1 MTYLRKNLTRVIV
14 ALMTLMLVFTMMPA
28 TIWTVAAEDKARTE
42 IKVTDADGKITCV
55 APSNVEE
62 ITAKHEKKFVK
73 VNMIFKPG
81 SEVEVDSDAH
91 ISMNGVDLNKYKD
104 SLVIFSYPETD
115 FDPSVKKTAMLDLYI
130 YPEAWEQIK
139 KGGQNSDNTKPKE
152 NAVSLSLDI
161 AEADGKLTS
170 SKPDYA
176 ETVDV
181 KFQKKNV
188 HVYVSLKKGNVF
200 DINAKKPIII
210 NGIDISKYSEDD
222 VYISYPETDFEPNLT
237 KATVMDIYIYPDLW
251 KKLNKSGP
259 KEDKPTVKPDEQ
271 GKYKPSD
278 YAKVYET
285 EKVKLADLPIY
296 EKVNG
301 KEVPVNKAIKF
312 SVYNSTTQQHETN
325 AVSADSKLKELTLV
339 KDNNYIISID
349 DKEYDMDNAYITSNK
364 DGALPQNY
372 KIDGKTVDKLVLIKR
387 TKPADG
393 TDNHKRV
400 RVQLPVF
407 YKDKQG
413 SEVPAPNVKFKLTSP
428 IDTVTVTSDED
439 GFIECDLIEDNN
451 YMIEV
456 SGGTYAMDSFP
467 LTVKDKSEWNSGK
480 HPYDHLSCR
489 NVLSLIVF
497 DKADDHKHDTV
508 ISTYDDNVELTG
520 LNFGTEGKYALNE
533 RVLPNGSVK
542 GFEGKDYE
550 VVDIDTVNM
559 ARVEISKLAHGSFE
573 VTRKVPAGKSVK
585 QVYYIDEAGKPVKV
599 KFSQDGDK
607 VKFLMDT
614 MSMYNN
620 VIEYGSNEQA
630 EYYVVNKDSLKWNSG
645 DEALEIVVKAKSSD
659 EDTYD
664 NFSHV
669 TVDGVL
675 VSADNYTK
683 TKGSLRL
690 KFKSSYLK
698 TLSNGSH
705 TAKIYFQNG
714 AVEARFTVAGNNSQ
728 RNSGSI
734 VSASSKAKNLVI
746 AKKARVHRSIVKT
759 GDSNMAIAYEA
770 TLIMAI
776 VALAGICYYRRKRV

>member
-28 TIWTVAAEDKARTE
+28 TMWTVAAEDKARTE

-73 VNMIFKPG
+73 VNIIFKPG
-81 SEVEVDSDAH
+81 SEVEVDGDTP
-91 ISMNGVDLNKYKD
+91 ISINGVELNKYKD
-104 SLVIFSYPETD
+104 SLVYFSYPESD
-115 FDPSVKKTAMLDLYI
+115 FDPSIKKTAMLDLYI
-130 YPEAWEQIK
+130 YPEAWELIK
-139 KGGQNSDNTKPKE
+139 KGGQSGEDTKPKE
-152 NAVSLSLDI
+152 NNVSLSLDI
-161 AEADGKLTS
+161 TETDGKLIS

-176 ETVDV
+176 DKVDV

-259 KEDKPTVKPDEQ
+259 KEDEPTVKPNEQ
-271 GKYKPSD
+271 GKYKSSD

-301 KEVPVNKAIKF
+301 KEVPVTKAVKF

>member
-14 ALMTLMLVFTMMPA
+14 ALMTLMLVFTMIPA
-28 TIWTVAAEDKARTE
+28 TMWTVAAEDKARTE

-81 SEVEVDSDAH
+81 SEVEVDGDTP
-91 ISMNGVDLNKYKD
+91 ISINGVDLNKYKD

-130 YPEAWEQIK
+130 YPEAWELIK
-139 KGGQNSDNTKPKE
+139 KGGQSGENTKPKE
-152 NAVSLSLDI
+152 NNVSLSLDI
-161 AEADGKLTS
+161 TETDGKLTS

-176 ETVDV
+176 DTVDV

-188 HVYVSLKKGNVF
+188 HVYVSLKDGNVF
-200 DINAKKPIII
+200 DINAKNPITI
-210 NGIDISKYSEDD
+210 NGVDISKYSEDD

-237 KATVMDIYIYPDLW
+237 KATVIDIYIYPDLW

-259 KEDKPTVKPDEQ
+259 KEDEPTVKPDEQ

-278 YAKVYET
+278 YAKVYES

-296 EKVNG
+296 ENVNG
-301 KEVPVNKAIKF
+301 SEVPITKPVKF
-312 SVYNSTTQQHETN
+312 SIYNSTTQQHEAN
-325 AVSADSKLKELTLV
+325 AVSADSKLKGLSVV

-349 DKEYDMDNAYITSNK
+349 DKEYDMDNAYITSSKN
-364 DGALPQNY
+364 GALPQNY
-372 KIDGKTVDKLVLIKR
+372 KIDGKTVDKIVLIR
-387 TKPADG
+387 RNKPANGADKY
-393 TDNHKRV
+393 KRV
-400 RVQLPVF
+400 KVQLPVF

-456 SGGTYAMDSFP
+456 SGSKYAMDSFP

-497 DKADDHKHDTV
+497 DKAEDHKQDTV
-508 ISTYDDNVELTG
+508 ISTYDDNVQMTG

-533 RVLPNGSVK
+533 RVLPNNSIK

-550 VVDIDTVNM
+550 VIDIDTINM

-573 VTRKVPAGKSVK
+573 ITRKVHAGKNVK
-585 QVYYIDEAGKPVKV
+585 QVYYIDKDGKPIKV
-599 KFSQDGDK
+599 KFSQDGGK
-607 VKFLMDT
+607 VKFLMNT

-620 VIEYGSNEQA
+620 VIEYGSNEQV
-630 EYYVVNKDSLKWNSG
+630 EYYIVNGNSLMWNNG

-675 VSADNYTK
+675 VSADNYTV

-698 TLSNGSH
+698 NLSNGSH
-705 TAKIYFQNG
+705 TAKIHFQNG
-714 AVEARFTVAGNNSQ
+714 AVETKFTVAGNNSA

-734 VSASSKAKNLVI
+734 ERISNKAKNIVV
-746 AKKARVHRSIVKT
+746 AKRARIYGNVVKT
-759 GDSNMAIAYEA
+759 GDSYTDFIYVTA
-770 TLIMAI
+770 LIMASF
-776 VALAGICYYRRKRV
+776 ALAGILCYRRKRA

>member
-28 TIWTVAAEDKARTE
+28 TMWTVAAEDKARTE

-73 VNMIFKPG
+73 VNIIFKPG
-81 SEVEVDSDAH
+81 SEVEVDGDTP
-91 ISMNGVDLNKYKD
+91 ISINGVELNKYKD
-104 SLVIFSYPETD
+104 SLVYFSYPESD
-115 FDPSVKKTAMLDLYI
+115 FDPSIKKTAMLDLYI
-130 YPEAWEQIK
+130 YPEAWELIK
-139 KGGQNSDNTKPKE
+139 KGGQSGEDTKPKE
-152 NAVSLSLDI
+152 NNVSLSLDI
-161 AEADGKLTS
+161 TETDGKLIS

-176 ETVDV
+176 DKVDV
-181 KFQKKNV
+181 KFKKKNV

-259 KEDKPTVKPDEQ
+259 KEDEPTVKPNEQ

-301 KEVPVNKAIKF
+301 KEVPVTKAVKF

-542 GFEGKDYE
+542 VFEGKDYE

>member
-28 TIWTVAAEDKARTE
+28 TMWTVAAEDKARTE

-55 APSNVEE
+55 APSNIEE

-73 VNMIFKPG
+73 VNIIFKPG
-81 SEVEVDSDAH
+81 SEVEVDGDTP
-91 ISMNGVDLNKYKD
+91 ISINGVELNKYKD
-104 SLVIFSYPETD
+104 SLVYFSYPESD
-115 FDPSVKKTAMLDLYI
+115 FDPSIKKTAMLDLYI
-130 YPEAWEQIK
+130 YPEAWELIK
-139 KGGQNSDNTKPKE
+139 KGGQSGEDTKPKE
-152 NAVSLSLDI
+152 NNVSLSLDI
-161 AEADGKLTS
+161 TETDGKLIS

-176 ETVDV
+176 DKVDV

-259 KEDKPTVKPDEQ
+259 KEDEPTVKPNEQ

-301 KEVPVNKAIKF
+301 KEVPVTKAVKF

-542 GFEGKDYE
+542 VFEGKDYE

>member
-28 TIWTVAAEDKARTE
+28 TMWTVAAEDKARTE

-73 VNMIFKPG
+73 VNIIFKPG
-81 SEVEVDSDAH
+81 SEVEWDGDTP
-91 ISMNGVDLNKYKD
+91 ISINGVELNKYKD
-104 SLVIFSYPETD
+104 SLVYFSYPESD
-115 FDPSVKKTAMLDLYI
+115 FDPSIKKTAMLDLYI
-130 YPEAWEQIK
+130 YPEAWELIK
-139 KGGQNSDNTKPKE
+139 KGGQSGEDTKPKE
-152 NAVSLSLDI
+152 NNVSLSLDI
-161 AEADGKLTS
+161 TETDGKLIS

-176 ETVDV
+176 DKVDV

-259 KEDKPTVKPDEQ
+259 KEDEPTVKPNEQ

-301 KEVPVNKAIKF
+301 KEVPVTKAVKF

-542 GFEGKDYE
+542 VFEGKDYE

-734 VSASSKAKNLVI
+734 VNASSKAKNLVI
-746 AKKARVHRSIVKT
+746 AKKARVHRSVVKT

>member
-28 TIWTVAAEDKARTE
+28 TMWTVAAEDKARTE

-73 VNMIFKPG
+73 VNIIFKPG
-81 SEVEVDSDAH
+81 SEVEIDSDAH

-104 SLVIFSYPETD
+104 SLVIFAYPETD

-139 KGGQNSDNTKPKE
+139 KGGQSSDNTKPKE

-176 ETVDV
+176 DTVDV

-188 HVYVSLKKGNVF
+188 HVYISLKKGNVF
-200 DINAKKPIII
+200 DINAKNPIII

-259 KEDKPTVKPDEQ
+259 KEDEPTAKPDEQ

-325 AVSADSKLKELTLV
+325 TVSADSKLKELTLV

-349 DKEYDMDNAYITSNK
+349 DKVYDMDNAYITSNK
-364 DGALPQNY
+364 DGALPKNY

-533 RVLPNGSVK
+533 RVIPNNAVK
-542 GFEGKDYE
+542 GFEGKDYD

-573 VTRKVPAGKSVK
+573 VTRKVPAGKNVK
-585 QVYYIDEAGKPVKV
+585 QVYYIDKDGKPVKV
-599 KFSQDGDK
+599 KFSQDGGK
-607 VKFLMDT
+607 VKFLMNT

-675 VSADNYTK
+675 ISADNYTK

-690 KFKSSYLK
+690 KFKSSYLM

-734 VSASSKAKNLVI
+734 VSASSKDKNLVI

>member
-1 MTYLRKNLTRVIV
+1 M
-14 ALMTLMLVFTMMPA
+14 
-28 TIWTVAAEDKARTE
+28 
-42 IKVTDADGKITCV
+42 
-55 APSNVEE
+55 
-62 ITAKHEKKFVK
+62 
-73 VNMIFKPG
+73 
-81 SEVEVDSDAH
+81 
-91 ISMNGVDLNKYKD
+91 
-104 SLVIFSYPETD
+104 
-115 FDPSVKKTAMLDLYI
+115 
-130 YPEAWEQIK
+130 
-139 KGGQNSDNTKPKE
+139 
-152 NAVSLSLDI
+152 
-161 AEADGKLTS
+161 
-170 SKPDYA
+170 
-176 ETVDV
+176 
-181 KFQKKNV
+181 

-200 DINAKKPIII
+200 DINAKNPIII
-210 NGIDISKYSEDD
+210 NGVDISKYSEDD

-237 KATVMDIYIYPDLW
+237 KATVMDIYIYTDLW

-259 KEDKPTVKPDEQ
+259 KEDEPTVKPDEQ

-278 YAKVYET
+278 YAKVYES

-325 AVSADSKLKELTLV
+325 TVSADSKLKELTLV

-349 DKEYDMDNAYITSNK
+349 DKVYDMDNAYITSNK
-364 DGALPQNY
+364 DGALPKNY

-456 SGGTYAMDSFP
+456 SGSKYAMDSFP

-533 RVLPNGSVK
+533 RVIPNNAVK
-542 GFEGKDYE
+542 GFEGKDYD

-573 VTRKVPAGKSVK
+573 VTRKVPAGKNVK
-585 QVYYIDEAGKPVKV
+585 QVYYIDKDGKQVKV
-599 KFSQDGDK
+599 KFSQEGGK
-607 VKFLMDT
+607 VKFLMNT

-675 VSADNYTK
+675 ISADNYTK

-690 KFKSSYLK
+690 KFKSSYLM

>member
-28 TIWTVAAEDKARTE
+28 TMWTVAAEDKARTE

-73 VNMIFKPG
+73 VNIIFKPG
-81 SEVEVDSDAH
+81 SEVEVDGDTP
-91 ISMNGVDLNKYKD
+91 ISINGVELNKYKD
-104 SLVIFSYPETD
+104 SLVYFSYPESD
-115 FDPSVKKTAMLDLYI
+115 FDHSIKKTAMLDLYI
-130 YPEAWEQIK
+130 YPEAWELIK
-139 KGGQNSDNTKPKE
+139 KGGQSGEDTKPKE
-152 NAVSLSLDI
+152 NNVSLSIDI
-161 AEADGKLTS
+161 TETDGKLIS

-176 ETVDV
+176 DKVDV

-259 KEDKPTVKPDEQ
+259 KEDEPTVKPNEQ

-301 KEVPVNKAIKF
+301 KEVPVTKAVKF

-413 SEVPAPNVKFKLTSP
+413 NEVPAPNVKFKLTSP

-734 VSASSKAKNLVI
+734 VNASSKAKNLVI
-746 AKKARVHRSIVKT
+746 AKKARVHRSVVKT

>member
-28 TIWTVAAEDKARTE
+28 TMWTVAAEDKARTE

-73 VNMIFKPG
+73 VNIIFKPG
-81 SEVEVDSDAH
+81 SEVEVDGDTP
-91 ISMNGVDLNKYKD
+91 ISINGVELNKYKD
-104 SLVIFSYPETD
+104 SLVYFSYPESD
-115 FDPSVKKTAMLDLYI
+115 FDPSIKKTAMLDLYI
-130 YPEAWEQIK
+130 YPEAWELIK
-139 KGGQNSDNTKPKE
+139 KGGQSGEDTKPKE
-152 NAVSLSLDI
+152 NNVSLSLDI
-161 AEADGKLTS
+161 TETDGKLIS

-176 ETVDV
+176 DKVDV

-259 KEDKPTVKPDEQ
+259 KEDEPTVKPNEQ

-301 KEVPVNKAIKF
+301 KEVPVTKAVKF

-364 DGALPQNY
+364 DGVLPQNY

-542 GFEGKDYE
+542 VFEGKDYE

>member
-28 TIWTVAAEDKARTE
+28 TMWTVAAEDKARTE

-73 VNMIFKPG
+73 VNIIFKPG
-81 SEVEVDSDAH
+81 SEVEVDGDAP
-91 ISMNGVDLNKYKD
+91 ISINGVDLNKYKD
-104 SLVIFSYPETD
+104 SLVYFSYPESD
-115 FDPSVKKTAMLDLYI
+115 FDPSIKKTAMLDLYI
-130 YPEAWEQIK
+130 YPEAWELIK
-139 KGGQNSDNTKPKE
+139 KGGQSGENTKPKE
-152 NAVSLSLDI
+152 NNVSLSLDI
-161 AEADGKLTS
+161 TEADGKLTS

-176 ETVDV
+176 DTVDV

-188 HVYVSLKKGNVF
+188 YVYVSLKKGNVF
-200 DINAKKPIII
+200 DINAKNPVII

-259 KEDKPTVKPDEQ
+259 KEDEPTVKPNEQ

-312 SVYNSTTQQHETN
+312 SVYNSTTQQHEAD

-372 KIDGKTVDKLVLIKR
+372 KIDGKNVDKLVLIKR

-413 SEVPAPNVKFKLTSP
+413 SEVPAPTVKFKLTSP

-573 VTRKVPAGKSVK
+573 ITRKVPAGKSVR

-714 AVEARFTVAGNNSQ
+714 AVEARFTIAGNNSQ

-734 VSASSKAKNLVI
+734 VSTSSKTKNLVI
-746 AKKARVHRSIVKT
+746 AKKARVHRSVVKT
-759 GDSNMAIAYEA
+759 GDRNVAFAYEA

-776 VALAGICYYRRKRV
+776 VALAGICYYRRKRA

>member
-28 TIWTVAAEDKARTE
+28 TMWTVAAEDKARTE

-73 VNMIFKPG
+73 VNIIFKPG
-81 SEVEVDSDAH
+81 SEVEVDGDTP
-91 ISMNGVDLNKYKD
+91 ISINGVELNKYKD
-104 SLVIFSYPETD
+104 SLVYFSYPESD
-115 FDPSVKKTAMLDLYI
+115 FDPSIKKTAMLDLYI
-130 YPEAWEQIK
+130 YPEAWELIK
-139 KGGQNSDNTKPKE
+139 KGGQSGEDTKPKE
-152 NAVSLSLDI
+152 NNVSLSLDI
-161 AEADGKLTS
+161 TETDGNLIS

-176 ETVDV
+176 DKVDV

-259 KEDKPTVKPDEQ
+259 KEDEPTVKPNEQ

-301 KEVPVNKAIKF
+301 KEVPVTKAVKF

-542 GFEGKDYE
+542 VFEGKDYE

-690 KFKSSYLK
+690 KFKSSYLL

>member
-1 MTYLRKNLTRVIV
+1 MTYLRKNLTKVMV

-28 TIWTVAAEDKARTE
+28 TMWTVAAQDKARTE

-200 DINAKKPIII
+200 DINAKNPIII
-210 NGIDISKYSEDD
+210 NGVDISKYSEDD

-259 KEDKPTVKPDEQ
+259 KEDEPTVKPDEQ

-278 YAKVYET
+278 YAKVYES
-285 EKVKLADLPIY
+285 EKVKLTELPIY

-301 KEVPVNKAIKF
+301 HEVPVTKAVKF
-312 SVYNSTTQQHETN
+312 SIYNSTTQQHEAN
-325 AVSADSKLKELTLV
+325 AVSADSKLKGLSVV

-349 DKEYDMDNAYITSNK
+349 DKEYDMDNAYITSSKN
-364 DGALPQNY
+364 GALPQNY
-372 KIDGKTVDKLVLIKR
+372 KIDGKVVDKLVLTKS
-387 TKPADG
+387 TKPTAGAD
-393 TDNHKRV
+393 NQKRV
-400 RVQLPVF
+400 KVQLPVF

-413 SEVPAPNVKFKLTSP
+413 NETPAPNVKFKLISP
-428 IDTVTVTSDED
+428 IDAVTVTSDDD
-439 GFIECDLIEDNN
+439 GFIECYLIEDNN

-456 SGGTYAMDSFP
+456 SGSKYAMDSFP

-497 DKADDHKHDTV
+497 DKADDHKHDSV
-508 ISTYDDNVELTG
+508 ISSYDDNVQLTG

-533 RVLPNGSVK
+533 RVLPNNAVK

-645 DEALEIVVKAKSSD
+645 DEDLEIVVKAKSSD

-734 VSASSKAKNLVI
+734 VSTSSKAKNLVI

>member
-1 MTYLRKNLTRVIV
+1 MTYLRKNLTKVIV

-28 TIWTVAAEDKARTE
+28 TMWTVAAEDKARTE

-73 VNMIFKPG
+73 VNIIFKPG

-104 SLVIFSYPETD
+104 SIVIFSYPETD

-139 KGGQNSDNTKPKE
+139 KGEQSSDNTKPKE
-152 NAVSLSLDI
+152 NTVSLSLDI

-176 ETVDV
+176 DTVDV

-200 DINAKKPIII
+200 DINAKNPIII
-210 NGIDISKYSEDD
+210 NGVDISKYSEDD

-259 KEDKPTVKPDEQ
+259 KEDEPTVKPDEQ

-278 YAKVYET
+278 YAKVYES

-301 KEVPVNKAIKF
+301 KEVPVTKAVKF
-312 SVYNSTTQQHETN
+312 SVYNSTTQQHEAN
-325 AVSADSKLKELTLV
+325 AVSADSKLKGLSVV

-349 DKEYDMDNAYITSNK
+349 DKEYDMDNAYITSSKN
-364 DGALPQNY
+364 GALPQNY
-372 KIDGKTVDKLVLIKR
+372 KIDGKVVDKLVLTKS
-387 TKPADG
+387 TKPTAG
-393 TDNHKRV
+393 TDSQKRV
-400 RVQLPVF
+400 KIQLPVF
-407 YKDKQG
+407 YKEKQG

-456 SGGTYAMDSFP
+456 SGSKYAMDSFP

-489 NVLSLIVF
+489 NVLSLIVL
-497 DKADDHKHDTV
+497 DKAEDHKHDTV

-533 RVLPNGSVK
+533 RVLPNNSVK

-550 VVDIDTVNM
+550 VIDIDTVNM

-573 VTRKVPAGKSVK
+573 VTRKVPAGKNVK
-585 QVYYIDEAGKPVKV
+585 QVYYIDKDGKPVKV

-607 VKFLMDT
+607 VKFLMNT

-620 VIEYGSNEQA
+620 VIEYGSIEQV
-630 EYYVVNKDSLKWNSG
+630 EYYIVNGDSLKWNNG

-698 TLSNGSH
+698 NLSDGSH
-705 TAKIYFQNG
+705 TVKIHFQNG
-714 AVEARFTVAGNNSQ
+714 AVEARFTIAGNNSQ

-734 VSASSKAKNLVI
+734 VSTSSKAKNLVI
-746 AKKARVHRSIVKT
+746 AKKARVHRSVVKT

-770 TLIMAI
+770 ILIMAI
-776 VALAGICYYRRKRV
+776 VALAGICHYRRKRV

>member
-259 KEDKPTVKPDEQ
+259 KEDEPTVKPNEQ

-301 KEVPVNKAIKF
+301 KEVPVTKAVKF
-312 SVYNSTTQQHETN
+312 SVYNSTTQQHEAN

-542 GFEGKDYE
+542 VFEGKDYE

>member
-28 TIWTVAAEDKARTE
+28 TMWTVAAEDKARTE

-73 VNMIFKPG
+73 VNIIFKPG
-81 SEVEVDSDAH
+81 SEVEWDGDTP
-91 ISMNGVDLNKYKD
+91 ISINGVELNKYKD
-104 SLVIFSYPETD
+104 SLVYFSYPESD
-115 FDPSVKKTAMLDLYI
+115 FDPSIKKTAMLDLYI
-130 YPEAWEQIK
+130 YPEAWELIK
-139 KGGQNSDNTKPKE
+139 KGGQSGEDTKPKE
-152 NAVSLSLDI
+152 NNVSLSIDI
-161 AEADGKLTS
+161 TETDGKLIS

-176 ETVDV
+176 DKVDV

-259 KEDKPTVKPDEQ
+259 KEDEPTVKPNEQ

-301 KEVPVNKAIKF
+301 KEVPVTKAVKF

-413 SEVPAPNVKFKLTSP
+413 NEVPAPNVKFKLTSP

-542 GFEGKDYE
+542 VFEGKDYE

-734 VSASSKAKNLVI
+734 VNASSKAKNLVI

>member
-1 MTYLRKNLTRVIV
+1 MTTSRNYLIKTLVIMM
-14 ALMTLMLVFTMMPA
+14 AAFLIAGLMPMNTLAGTNANGSKV
-28 TIWTVAAEDKARTE
+28 E
-42 IKVTDADGKITCV
+42 IKATDKDGTITCT
-55 APSNVEE
+55 APGSVES
-62 ITAKHEKKFVK
+62 IKAKHEKKFVK
-73 VNMIFKPG
+73 INIIFKPG
-81 SEVEVDSDAH
+81 SEVEVDGDTP
-91 ISMNGVDLNKYKD
+91 ISINGVDLNKYKD
-104 SLVIFSYPETD
+104 SLVYFSYPESD
-115 FDPSVKKTAMLDLYI
+115 FDPSIKKTAMLDLYI
-130 YPEAWEQIK
+130 YPEAWELIK
-139 KGGQNSDNTKPKE
+139 KGGQSGEDTKPKE
-152 NAVSLSLDI
+152 NNVSLSLDI
-161 AEADGKLTS
+161 TEADGKLTS
-170 SKPDYA
+170 SKPDCA
-176 ETVDV
+176 DTVDV
-181 KFQKKNV
+181 NFKKKNV

-259 KEDKPTVKPDEQ
+259 KEDEPTVKPNEQ

-301 KEVPVNKAIKF
+301 KEVPVTKAVKF

-542 GFEGKDYE
+542 VFEGKDYE

>member
-28 TIWTVAAEDKARTE
+28 TMWTVAAEDKARTE

-62 ITAKHEKKFVK
+62 ITAKQEKKFVK
-73 VNMIFKPG
+73 VNIIFKPG
-81 SEVEVDSDAH
+81 SEVEVDGDTP
-91 ISMNGVDLNKYKD
+91 ISINGVELNKYKD
-104 SLVIFSYPETD
+104 SLVYFSYPESD
-115 FDPSVKKTAMLDLYI
+115 FDPSIKKTAMLDLYI
-130 YPEAWEQIK
+130 YPEAWELIK
-139 KGGQNSDNTKPKE
+139 KGGQSGEDTKPKE
-152 NAVSLSLDI
+152 NNVSLSLDI
-161 AEADGKLTS
+161 TETDGKLIS

-176 ETVDV
+176 DKVDV

-259 KEDKPTVKPDEQ
+259 KEDEPTVKPNEQ

-301 KEVPVNKAIKF
+301 KEVPVTKAVKF

-533 RVLPNGSVK
+533 RILPNSSVK

-734 VSASSKAKNLVI
+734 VSTSSKAKNLVI
-746 AKKARVHRSIVKT
+746 AKKARVHRSVVKT
-759 GDSNMAIAYEA
+759 GDRNVAFAYEA

>member
-1 MTYLRKNLTRVIV
+1 MTYLRKNLTKVIV
-14 ALMTLMLVFTMMPA
+14 TLMTLMLVFTMMPA
-28 TIWTVAAEDKARTE
+28 TMWTVAAEDKARTE
-42 IKVTDADGKITCV
+42 IKVTDTDGKITCV

-73 VNMIFKPG
+73 VNIIFKPG
-81 SEVEVDSDAH
+81 SEVEVDGDTP
-91 ISMNGVDLNKYKD
+91 ISINGVELNKYKD
-104 SLVIFSYPETD
+104 SLVYFSYPESD
-115 FDPSVKKTAMLDLYI
+115 FDPSIKKTAMLDLYI
-130 YPEAWEQIK
+130 YPEAWELIK
-139 KGGQNSDNTKPKE
+139 KGGQSGEDTKPKE
-152 NAVSLSLDI
+152 NNVSLSIDI
-161 AEADGKLTS
+161 TETDGKLIS

-176 ETVDV
+176 DKVDV

-259 KEDKPTVKPDEQ
+259 KEDEPTVKPNEQ

-301 KEVPVNKAIKF
+301 KEVPVTKAVKF

-550 VVDIDTVNM
+550 VIDIDTVNM

-734 VSASSKAKNLVI
+734 VNASSKAKNLVI
-746 AKKARVHRSIVKT
+746 AKKARVHRSVVKT
-759 GDSNMAIAYEA
+759 GDRNIAFAYEA
-770 TLIMAI
+770 TLILAI

>member
-28 TIWTVAAEDKARTE
+28 TMWTVAAEDKARTE

-73 VNMIFKPG
+73 VNIIFKPG
-81 SEVEVDSDAH
+81 SEVEVDGDTP
-91 ISMNGVDLNKYKD
+91 ISINGVELNKYKD
-104 SLVIFSYPETD
+104 SLVYFSYPESD
-115 FDPSVKKTAMLDLYI
+115 FDPSIKKTAMLDLYI
-130 YPEAWEQIK
+130 YPEAWELIK
-139 KGGQNSDNTKPKE
+139 KGGQSGEDTKPKE
-152 NAVSLSLDI
+152 NNVSLSLDI
-161 AEADGKLTS
+161 TETDGKLIS

-176 ETVDV
+176 DKVDV

-259 KEDKPTVKPDEQ
+259 KEDEPTVKPNEQ

-285 EKVKLADLPIY
+285 EKVKLADFPIY

-301 KEVPVNKAIKF
+301 KEVPVTKAVKF

-542 GFEGKDYE
+542 VFEGKDYE

>member
-1 MTYLRKNLTRVIV
+1 MTTSRNYLIKTLVILMA
-14 ALMTLMLVFTMMPA
+14 ALLIAGLMPMNTLAGTTANGSKV
-28 TIWTVAAEDKARTE
+28 E
-42 IKVTDADGKITCV
+42 IKATDKDGTITCT
-55 APSNVEE
+55 APGSVES
-62 ITAKHEKKFVK
+62 IKAKHEKKFVK
-73 VNMIFKPG
+73 VNIIFKPG
-81 SEVEVDSDAH
+81 SEVEVDGDTP
-91 ISMNGVDLNKYKD
+91 ISINGVELSKYKD
-104 SLVIFSYPETD
+104 SLVYFSYPESD
-115 FDPSVKKTAMLDLYI
+115 FDPSIKKTAMLDLYI
-130 YPEAWEQIK
+130 YPEAWELIK
-139 KGGQNSDNTKPKE
+139 KGGQSGENTKPKE
-152 NAVSLSLDI
+152 NNVSLSLDI
-161 AEADGKLTS
+161 TETDGKLTS

-176 ETVDV
+176 DTVDV

-200 DINAKKPIII
+200 DINAKNPIII
-210 NGIDISKYSEDD
+210 NGVDISKYSEDD

-259 KEDKPTVKPDEQ
+259 KEDEPTVKPDEQ

-278 YAKVYET
+278 YAKVYES

-296 EKVNG
+296 EKVND

-325 AVSADSKLKELTLV
+325 AVSADSKLKGLSVV

-456 SGGTYAMDSFP
+456 SGSKYAMDSFP

-533 RVLPNGSVK
+533 RVIPNNAVK
-542 GFEGKDYE
+542 GFEGKDYD

-573 VTRKVPAGKSVK
+573 VTRKVPAGKNVK
-585 QVYYIDEAGKPVKV
+585 QVYYIDKDGKPVKV
-599 KFSQDGDK
+599 KFSQDGGK
-607 VKFLMDT
+607 VKFLMNT

>member
-73 VNMIFKPG
+73 VNIIFKPG
-81 SEVEVDSDAH
+81 SEVEVDGDTP
-91 ISMNGVDLNKYKD
+91 ISINGVELNKYKD
-104 SLVIFSYPETD
+104 SLVYFSYPESD
-115 FDPSVKKTAMLDLYI
+115 FDPSIKKTAMLDLYI
-130 YPEAWEQIK
+130 YPEAWELIK
-139 KGGQNSDNTKPKE
+139 KGGQSGEDTKPKE
-152 NAVSLSLDI
+152 NNVSLSLDI
-161 AEADGKLTS
+161 TETDGKLIS

-176 ETVDV
+176 DKVDV

-259 KEDKPTVKPDEQ
+259 KEDEPTVKPNEQ

-285 EKVKLADLPIY
+285 EKVKIADLPIY

-301 KEVPVNKAIKF
+301 KEVPVTKAVKF

-542 GFEGKDYE
+542 VFEGKDYE

>member
-28 TIWTVAAEDKARTE
+28 TMWTVAAEDKARTE

-73 VNMIFKPG
+73 VNIIFKPG
-81 SEVEVDSDAH
+81 SEVEVDGDTP
-91 ISMNGVDLNKYKD
+91 ISINGVELNKYKD
-104 SLVIFSYPETD
+104 SLVYFSYPESD
-115 FDPSVKKTAMLDLYI
+115 FDPSIKKTAMLDLYI
-130 YPEAWEQIK
+130 YPEAWELIK
-139 KGGQNSDNTKPKE
+139 KGGQSGEDTKPKE
-152 NAVSLSLDI
+152 NNVSLSLDI
-161 AEADGKLTS
+161 TETDGKLIS

-176 ETVDV
+176 DKVDV

-259 KEDKPTVKPDEQ
+259 KEDEPTVKPNEQ

-301 KEVPVNKAIKF
+301 KEVPVTKAVKF

-497 DKADDHKHDTV
+497 DKTDDHKHDTV

-542 GFEGKDYE
+542 VFEGKDYE

>member
-28 TIWTVAAEDKARTE
+28 TMWTVAAEDKARTE

-73 VNMIFKPG
+73 VNIIFKPG
-81 SEVEVDSDAH
+81 SEVEVDGDTP
-91 ISMNGVDLNKYKD
+91 ISINGVELNKYKD
-104 SLVIFSYPETD
+104 SLVYFSYPESD
-115 FDPSVKKTAMLDLYI
+115 FDTSIKKTAMLDLYI
-130 YPEAWEQIK
+130 YPEAWELIK
-139 KGGQNSDNTKPKE
+139 KGGQSGEDTKPKE
-152 NAVSLSLDI
+152 NNVSLSLDI
-161 AEADGKLTS
+161 TETDGKLIS

-176 ETVDV
+176 DKVDV

-259 KEDKPTVKPDEQ
+259 KEDEPTVKPNEQ

-301 KEVPVNKAIKF
+301 KEVPVTKAVKF

-542 GFEGKDYE
+542 VFEGKDYE

>member
-1 MTYLRKNLTRVIV
+1 MMAAFLI
-14 ALMTLMLVFTMMPA
+14 AGLMPMNTLAGTNANGSKV
-28 TIWTVAAEDKARTE
+28 E
-42 IKVTDADGKITCV
+42 IKATDKDGTITCT
-55 APSNVEE
+55 APGSVES
-62 ITAKHEKKFVK
+62 IKAKHEKKFVK
-73 VNMIFKPG
+73 INIIFKPG
-81 SEVEVDSDAH
+81 SEVEVDGDTP
-91 ISMNGVDLNKYKD
+91 ISINGVDLNKYKD
-104 SLVIFSYPETD
+104 SLVYFSYPESD
-115 FDPSVKKTAMLDLYI
+115 FDPSIKKTAMLDLYI
-130 YPEAWEQIK
+130 YPEAWELIK
-139 KGGQNSDNTKPKE
+139 KGGQSGEDTKPKE
-152 NAVSLSLDI
+152 NNVSLSLDI
-161 AEADGKLTS
+161 TEADGKLTS

-176 ETVDV
+176 DTVDV
-181 KFQKKNV
+181 NFKKKNV

-259 KEDKPTVKPDEQ
+259 KEDEPTVKPDEQ

-301 KEVPVNKAIKF
+301 KEVPVTKAVKF

-387 TKPADG
+387 TKPAAG

-400 RVQLPVF
+400 KVQLPVF

-413 SEVPAPNVKFKLTSP
+413 NEVPAPNVKFKLTSP

>member
-28 TIWTVAAEDKARTE
+28 TMWTVAAEDKARTE

-73 VNMIFKPG
+73 VNIIFKPG

-104 SLVIFSYPETD
+104 SLVVFAYPEAD
-115 FDPSVKKTAMLDLYI
+115 FDPSVKKTAILDLYI
-130 YPEAWEQIK
+130 YPEAWKRIK
-139 KGGQNSDNTKPKE
+139 KGGQSSDNTKPKE

-176 ETVDV
+176 DTVDV

-200 DINAKKPIII
+200 DINAKNPIII
-210 NGIDISKYSEDD
+210 NGVDISKYSEDD

-259 KEDKPTVKPDEQ
+259 KEDEPTVKPDEN

-278 YAKVYET
+278 YAKVYES
-285 EKVKLADLPIY
+285 EKVKIADLPIY
-296 EKVNG
+296 EKING
-301 KEVPVNKAIKF
+301 KEVPVTKAVKF
-312 SVYNSTTQQHETN
+312 SVYNSTTQQHEAN
-325 AVSADSKLKELTLV
+325 AVSADSKLKGLSVV

-349 DKEYDMDNAYITSNK
+349 DKEYDMDNVYITSSKN
-364 DGALPQNY
+364 GALPQNY
-372 KIDGKTVDKLVLIKR
+372 KIDGKVVDKLVLTKS
-387 TKPADG
+387 TKPEAG
-393 TDNHKRV
+393 TEKHKRV
-400 RVQLPVF
+400 KVQLPVF

-413 SEVPAPNVKFKLTSP
+413 NEVPAPNVKFKLTSP

-456 SGGTYAMDSFP
+456 SGSKYAMDSFP

-497 DKADDHKHDTV
+497 DKADEHKHDTV

-533 RVLPNGSVK
+533 RILPNSSVK

-550 VVDIDTVNM
+550 VIDIDTVNM

-573 VTRKVPAGKSVK
+573 ITRKVPAGTSVK
-585 QVYYIDEAGKPVKV
+585 QVYYIDEDGKPVKV
-599 KFSQDGDK
+599 NFSQDGDK
-607 VKFLMDT
+607 VKFLMNT
-614 MSMYNN
+614 ISMYNN
-620 VIEYGSNEQA
+620 VIEYGSNEQV
-630 EYYVVNKDSLKWNSG
+630 EYYIVNGNSLMWNNG
-645 DEALEIVVKAKSSD
+645 DEALEIVVKAKNDD

-698 TLSNGSH
+698 NLSNGSH
-705 TAKIYFQNG
+705 TAKIHFQNG
-714 AVEARFTVAGNNSQ
+714 AVETKFTVAGNNST
-728 RNSGSI
+728 RNAGSI
-734 VSASSKAKNLVI
+734 GRTSNKAKNLVV
-746 AKKARVHRSIVKT
+746 AKRTRIYGNVVKT
-759 GDSNMAIAYEA
+759 GDSSSAFAFE
-770 TLIMAI
+770 IMF
-776 VALAGICYYRRKRV
+776 VLAGAALTGVVAYRRKRA

>member
-1 MTYLRKNLTRVIV
+1 
-14 ALMTLMLVFTMMPA
+14 MTLMLVFTMMPA
-28 TIWTVAAEDKARTE
+28 TMWTVAAEDKARTE

-73 VNMIFKPG
+73 VNIIFKPG
-81 SEVEVDSDAH
+81 SEVEVDGDTP
-91 ISMNGVDLNKYKD
+91 ISINGVELNKYKD
-104 SLVIFSYPETD
+104 SLVYFSYPESD
-115 FDPSVKKTAMLDLYI
+115 FDPSIKKTAMLDLYI
-130 YPEAWEQIK
+130 YPEAWELIK
-139 KGGQNSDNTKPKE
+139 KGGQSGEDTKPKE
-152 NAVSLSLDI
+152 NNVSLSLDI
-161 AEADGKLTS
+161 TETDGKLIS

-176 ETVDV
+176 DKVDV

-259 KEDKPTVKPDEQ
+259 KEDEPTVKPNEQ

-301 KEVPVNKAIKF
+301 KEVPVTKAVKF

-413 SEVPAPNVKFKLTSP
+413 SEVLAPNVKFKLTSP

-542 GFEGKDYE
+542 VFEGKDYE

>member
-28 TIWTVAAEDKARTE
+28 TMWTVAAEDKARTE

-73 VNMIFKPG
+73 VNIIFKPG
-81 SEVEVDSDAH
+81 SEVEVDGDTP
-91 ISMNGVDLNKYKD
+91 ISINGVELNKYKD
-104 SLVIFSYPETD
+104 SLVYFSYPESD
-115 FDPSVKKTAMLDLYI
+115 FDPSIKKTAMLDLYI
-130 YPEAWEQIK
+130 YPEAWELIK
-139 KGGQNSDNTKPKE
+139 KGGQSGEDTKPKE
-152 NAVSLSLDI
+152 NNVSLSLDI
-161 AEADGKLTS
+161 TETDGKLIS

-176 ETVDV
+176 DKVDV

-259 KEDKPTVKPDEQ
+259 KEDEPTVKPNEQ

-301 KEVPVNKAIKF
+301 KEVPVTKAVKF

-542 GFEGKDYE
+542 VFEGKDYE

-675 VSADNYTK
+675 VSADDYTK

-746 AKKARVHRSIVKT
+746 AKKA
-759 GDSNMAIAYEA
+759 
-770 TLIMAI
+770 
-776 VALAGICYYRRKRV
+776 

>member
-1 MTYLRKNLTRVIV
+1 MTTSRNYLIKTLVI
-14 ALMTLMLVFTMMPA
+14 LMAAFLIAGLMPMSTLAGTTANGSKV
-28 TIWTVAAEDKARTE
+28 E
-42 IKVTDADGKITCV
+42 IKATDKDGTIACT
-55 APSNVEE
+55 APGSVES
-62 ITAKHEKKFVK
+62 IKAKYEKKFVK
-73 VNMIFKPG
+73 VNIIFKPG
-81 SEVEVDSDAH
+81 SEVEVDGYTP
-91 ISMNGVDLNKYKD
+91 ISINGVDLNKYKD
-104 SLVIFSYPETD
+104 SLVYFSYPESD
-115 FDPSVKKTAMLDLYI
+115 FDPSIKKTAMLDLYI
-130 YPEAWEQIK
+130 YPEAWERIK
-139 KGGQNSDNTKPKE
+139 KGGQSGENTKPKE
-152 NAVSLSLDI
+152 NSVSLSLDI
-161 AEADGKLTS
+161 TETDGKLTS

-176 ETVDV
+176 DTVDV
-181 KFQKKNV
+181 KLQKKNV

-200 DINAKKPIII
+200 DINAKNPIII

-259 KEDKPTVKPDEQ
+259 KEDEPTAKPNEQ

-312 SVYNSTTQQHETN
+312 SVYNSTTQQHEAD
-325 AVSADSKLKELTLV
+325 AVSADSKLKKLTLV

-387 TKPADG
+387 NKPADG

-413 SEVPAPNVKFKLTSP
+413 NEVPAPNVKFKLTSP

-456 SGGTYAMDSFP
+456 SGSKYAMDSFP

-533 RVLPNGSVK
+533 RILPNSSVK

-585 QVYYIDEAGKPVKV
+585 QVYYIDEAGKPVKI

-675 VSADNYTK
+675 ISADNYTK

-690 KFKSSYLK
+690 KFKSSYLL

>member
-1 MTYLRKNLTRVIV
+1 MTTSRNYLIKTLVIMM
-14 ALMTLMLVFTMMPA
+14 AAFLIAGLMPMNTLAGTNANGSKV
-28 TIWTVAAEDKARTE
+28 E
-42 IKVTDADGKITCV
+42 IKATDKDGTITCT
-55 APSNVEE
+55 APGSVES
-62 ITAKHEKKFVK
+62 IKAKHEKKFVK
-73 VNMIFKPG
+73 INIIFKPG
-81 SEVEVDSDAH
+81 SEVEVDGDTP
-91 ISMNGVDLNKYKD
+91 ISINGVDLNKYKD
-104 SLVIFSYPETD
+104 SLVYFSYPESD
-115 FDPSVKKTAMLDLYI
+115 FDPSIKKTAMLDLYI
-130 YPEAWEQIK
+130 YPEAWELIK
-139 KGGQNSDNTKPKE
+139 KGGQSGEDTKPKE
-152 NAVSLSLDI
+152 NNVSLSLDI
-161 AEADGKLTS
+161 TEADGKLTS
-170 SKPDYA
+170 SKPDCA
-176 ETVDV
+176 DTVDV
-181 KFQKKNV
+181 NFKKKNV

-259 KEDKPTVKPDEQ
+259 KEDEPTVKPDEQ

-301 KEVPVNKAIKF
+301 KEVPVTKAVKF

-387 TKPADG
+387 TKPAAG

-400 RVQLPVF
+400 KVQLPVF

-413 SEVPAPNVKFKLTSP
+413 NEVPAPNVKFKLTSP

-542 GFEGKDYE
+542 VFEGKDYE

-573 VTRKVPAGKSVK
+573 VTRKVPAGKNVK
-585 QVYYIDEAGKPVKV
+585 QVYYIDKDGKPVKV
-599 KFSQDGDK
+599 KFSQDGGK
-607 VKFLMDT
+607 VKFLMNT

-620 VIEYGSNEQA
+620 VIEYGSNEQV
-630 EYYVVNKDSLKWNSG
+630 EYYIVNGNSLMWNNG

-690 KFKSSYLK
+690 KFKSSYLL

>member
-28 TIWTVAAEDKARTE
+28 TMWTVAAEDKARTE

-73 VNMIFKPG
+73 VNIIFKPG
-81 SEVEVDSDAH
+81 SEVEVDGDTP
-91 ISMNGVDLNKYKD
+91 ISIKGVELNKYKD
-104 SLVIFSYPETD
+104 SLVYFSYPESD
-115 FDPSVKKTAMLDLYI
+115 FDPSIKKTAMLDLYI
-130 YPEAWEQIK
+130 YPEAWELIK
-139 KGGQNSDNTKPKE
+139 KGGQSGEDTKPKE
-152 NAVSLSLDI
+152 NNVSLSIDI
-161 AEADGKLTS
+161 TETDGKLIS

-176 ETVDV
+176 DKVDV

-259 KEDKPTVKPDEQ
+259 KEDEPTVKPNEQ

-312 SVYNSTTQQHETN
+312 SVYNSTTQQHEAN
-325 AVSADSKLKELTLV
+325 IVSADSKLKELTLV

-387 TKPADG
+387 NKPADG

-533 RVLPNGSVK
+533 RVLPNSSVK
-542 GFEGKDYE
+542 VFEGKDYE

>member
-28 TIWTVAAEDKARTE
+28 TMWTVAAEDKARTE

-200 DINAKKPIII
+200 DINAKNPIII
-210 NGIDISKYSEDD
+210 NGVDISKYSEDD

-259 KEDKPTVKPDEQ
+259 KEDEPTVKPDEQ

-278 YAKVYET
+278 YAKVYES
-285 EKVKLADLPIY
+285 EKVKIADLPIY

-301 KEVPVNKAIKF
+301 KEMPVTKAVKF
-312 SVYNSTTQQHETN
+312 SVYNSTTQQHEAN
-325 AVSADSKLKELTLV
+325 AISADSKLKGLSVV

-349 DKEYDMDNAYITSNK
+349 DKEYDVDNAYITSSKN
-364 DGALPQNY
+364 GALPQNY
-372 KIDGKTVDKLVLIKR
+372 KIDGKVVDKLVLTKS
-387 TKPADG
+387 TKPEAG
-393 TDNHKRV
+393 TEKHKRV
-400 RVQLPVF
+400 KVQLPVF
-407 YKDKQG
+407 YKEKQD

-456 SGGTYAMDSFP
+456 SGSKYAMDSFP

-497 DKADDHKHDTV
+497 DKADEHKHDTV
-508 ISTYDDNVELTG
+508 ISTYDDNVQMTG
-520 LNFGTEGKYALNE
+520 LNFGTEGKYDLNE
-533 RVLPNGSVK
+533 RILPNNSVK

-550 VVDIDTVNM
+550 VIDIDTVNM

-573 VTRKVPAGKSVK
+573 VTRKVPAGKNVK
-585 QVYYIDEAGKPVKV
+585 QVYYIDKDGKPVKV
-599 KFSQDGDK
+599 KFSQDGGK
-607 VKFLMDT
+607 VKFLMNT

-620 VIEYGSNEQA
+620 VIEYGSNEQV
-630 EYYVVNKDSLKWNSG
+630 EYYIVNGNSLMWNNG

-690 KFKSSYLK
+690 KFKSSYLL

>member
-28 TIWTVAAEDKARTE
+28 TMWTVAAEDKARTE

-73 VNMIFKPG
+73 VNIIFKPG
-81 SEVEVDSDAH
+81 SEVEVDGDTP
-91 ISMNGVDLNKYKD
+91 ISINGVELNKYKD
-104 SLVIFSYPETD
+104 SLVYFSYPESD
-115 FDPSVKKTAMLDLYI
+115 FDPSIKKTAMLDLYI
-130 YPEAWEQIK
+130 YPEAWELIK
-139 KGGQNSDNTKPKE
+139 KGGQSGEDTKPKE
-152 NAVSLSLDI
+152 NNVSLSIDI
-161 AEADGKLTS
+161 TETDGKLIS

-176 ETVDV
+176 DKVDV

-259 KEDKPTVKPDEQ
+259 KEDEPTVKPNEQ

-301 KEVPVNKAIKF
+301 KEVPVTKAVKF

-413 SEVPAPNVKFKLTSP
+413 NEVPAPNVKFKLTSP

-675 VSADNYTK
+675 VAADNYTK

-734 VSASSKAKNLVI
+734 VNASSKAKNLVI
-746 AKKARVHRSIVKT
+746 AKKARVHRSVVKT

>member
-28 TIWTVAAEDKARTE
+28 TMWTVAAEDKARTE
-42 IKVTDADGKITCV
+42 I
-55 APSNVEE
+55 
-62 ITAKHEKKFVK
+62 
-73 VNMIFKPG
+73 
-81 SEVEVDSDAH
+81 VDSDAH

-139 KGGQNSDNTKPKE
+139 KGGQSSDNTKPKE

-176 ETVDV
+176 EKVDV
-181 KFQKKNV
+181 KFQKKIV
-188 HVYVSLKKGNVF
+188 HVYVSLKDGNVF
-200 DINAKKPIII
+200 DINAKNPITI
-210 NGIDISKYSEDD
+210 NGVDISKYSEDD

-259 KEDKPTVKPDEQ
+259 KEDETPVKPDEN

-278 YAKVYET
+278 YAKVYES
-285 EKVKLADLPIY
+285 EKVKLTELPIY

-301 KEVPVNKAIKF
+301 HEVPVNKSVKF
-312 SVYNSTTQQHETN
+312 SVYNSTTQQYEAT
-325 AVSADSKLKELTLV
+325 AVTADSKLKDVDLV

-349 DKEYDMDNAYITSNK
+349 DSEYDMDNAYITSSKN
-364 DGALPQNY
+364 GALPQNY
-372 KIDGKTVDKLVLIKR
+372 KIDGKVVDKLVLTKS
-387 TKPADG
+387 TKPEAG
-393 TDNHKRV
+393 TEKHKRV
-400 RVQLPVF
+400 KVQLPVF

-413 SEVPAPNVKFKLTSP
+413 NEVPAPNVKFKLTSP

-456 SGGTYAMDSFP
+456 SGSKYAMDSFP

-489 NVLSLIVF
+489 NVLSLIIF
-497 DKADDHKHDTV
+497 DKADEHKHDTV

-533 RVLPNGSVK
+533 RILPNSSVK

-550 VVDIDTVNM
+550 VIDIDTVNM

-573 VTRKVPAGKSVK
+573 ITRKLPAGKSVK
-585 QVYYIDEAGKPVKV
+585 QVYYIDEDGKPVKV

-607 VKFLMDT
+607 VKFLMNT

-620 VIEYGSNEQA
+620 VIEYGSNEQV
-630 EYYVVNKDSLKWNSG
+630 EYYIVNGNSLMWNNG
-645 DEALEIVVKAKSSD
+645 DEALEIVVKAKSGD

-690 KFKSSYLK
+690 KFKSGYLK
-698 TLSNGSH
+698 NLSNGSH
-705 TAKIYFQNG
+705 TAKIHFQNG
-714 AVEARFTVAGNNSQ
+714 AVEARFTIAGNNSQ

-734 VSASSKAKNLVI
+734 VSTSSKAKNLVI
-746 AKKARVHRSIVKT
+746 AKKARVHRSVVKT
-759 GDSNMAIAYEA
+759 GDRNVAFAYEA

-776 VALAGICYYRRKRV
+776 VALAGICHYRRKRV

>member
-28 TIWTVAAEDKARTE
+28 TMWTVAAEDKARTE

-73 VNMIFKPG
+73 VNIIFKPG
-81 SEVEVDSDAH
+81 SEVEWDGDTP
-91 ISMNGVDLNKYKD
+91 ISINGVELNKYKD
-104 SLVIFSYPETD
+104 SLVYFSYPESD
-115 FDPSVKKTAMLDLYI
+115 FDPSIKKTAMLDLYI
-130 YPEAWEQIK
+130 YPEAWELIK
-139 KGGQNSDNTKPKE
+139 KGGQSGEDTKPKE
-152 NAVSLSLDI
+152 NNVSLSLDI
-161 AEADGKLTS
+161 TETDGKLIS

-176 ETVDV
+176 DKVDV

-259 KEDKPTVKPDEQ
+259 KEDEPTVKPNEQ

-301 KEVPVNKAIKF
+301 KEVPVTKAVKF

-456 SGGTYAMDSFP
+456 SGGSYAMDSFP

-542 GFEGKDYE
+542 VFEGKDYE

-734 VSASSKAKNLVI
+734 VNASSKAKNLVI
-746 AKKARVHRSIVKT
+746 AKKARVHRSVVKT
-759 GDSNMAIAYEA
+759 GDRNIAFAYEA
-770 TLIMAI
+770 TLILAI

>member
-28 TIWTVAAEDKARTE
+28 TMWTVAAEDKARTE
-42 IKVTDADGKITCV
+42 IKVTDVDGKITCV

-73 VNMIFKPG
+73 VNIIFKPG
-81 SEVEVDSDAH
+81 SEVEIDSDAH

-104 SLVIFSYPETD
+104 SLVIFAYPETD

-139 KGGQNSDNTKPKE
+139 KGGQSSDNTKPKE
-152 NAVSLSLDI
+152 NAVALSLDI

-176 ETVDV
+176 DTVDV

-200 DINAKKPIII
+200 DINAKNPIII
-210 NGIDISKYSEDD
+210 NGVDISKYSEDD

-259 KEDKPTVKPDEQ
+259 KEDEPTVKPDEQ

-278 YAKVYET
+278 YAKVYES
-285 EKVKLADLPIY
+285 EKVKIADLPIY

-301 KEVPVNKAIKF
+301 KEVPVTKAVKF
-312 SVYNSTTQQHETN
+312 SVYNSTTQQHEAN
-325 AVSADSKLKELTLV
+325 AISADSKLKGLSVV

-349 DKEYDMDNAYITSNK
+349 DKEYDMDNAYITSSKN
-364 DGALPQNY
+364 GALPHNY
-372 KIDGKTVDKLVLIKR
+372 KIDGKDVDKLVLTKS
-387 TKPADG
+387 TKPEAG
-393 TDNHKRV
+393 TEKHKRV
-400 RVQLPVF
+400 KVQLPVF

-413 SEVPAPNVKFKLTSP
+413 NEVPAPNVKFKLTSP

-456 SGGTYAMDSFP
+456 SGSKYAMDSFP

-497 DKADDHKHDTV
+497 DKADEHKHDTV
-508 ISTYDDNVELTG
+508 ISTYDDNVQMTG
-520 LNFGTEGKYALNE
+520 LNFGTEGKYAFNE
-533 RVLPNGSVK
+533 RILPNNSVK

-550 VVDIDTVNM
+550 VIDIDTVNM

-573 VTRKVPAGKSVK
+573 VTRKVPAGKNVK
-585 QVYYIDEAGKPVKV
+585 QVYYIDKDGKPVKV
-599 KFSQDGDK
+599 KFSQDGGK
-607 VKFLMDT
+607 VKFLMNT

-620 VIEYGSNEQA
+620 VIEYGSNEQV
-630 EYYVVNKDSLKWNSG
+630 EYYIVNGNSLMWNNG

-698 TLSNGSH
+698 NLSNGSH
-705 TAKIYFQNG
+705 TAKIHFQNG
-714 AVEARFTVAGNNSQ
+714 AVEARFTIAGNNSQ

-734 VSASSKAKNLVI
+734 VSTSSKAKNLVI
-746 AKKARVHRSIVKT
+746 AKKIRVHRSVVKT

-770 TLIMAI
+770 ILIMAI
-776 VALAGICYYRRKRV
+776 VALAGICHYRRKRV

>member
-28 TIWTVAAEDKARTE
+28 TMWTVAAEDKARTE
-42 IKVTDADGKITCV
+42 IKVTDADGTITCV

-73 VNMIFKPG
+73 VNIIFKPG
-81 SEVEVDSDAH
+81 SEVEVDGDTP
-91 ISMNGVDLNKYKD
+91 ISINGVELNKYKD
-104 SLVIFSYPETD
+104 SLVYFSYPESD
-115 FDPSVKKTAMLDLYI
+115 FDPSIKKTAMLDLYI
-130 YPEAWEQIK
+130 YPEAWELIK
-139 KGGQNSDNTKPKE
+139 KGGQSGEDTKPKE
-152 NAVSLSLDI
+152 NNVSLSLDI
-161 AEADGKLTS
+161 TETDGKLIS

-176 ETVDV
+176 DKVDV

-259 KEDKPTVKPDEQ
+259 KEDEPTVKPNEQ

-301 KEVPVNKAIKF
+301 KEVPVTKAVKF

-533 RVLPNGSVK
+533 RILPNSSVK

-734 VSASSKAKNLVI
+734 VSTSSKAKNLVI
-746 AKKARVHRSIVKT
+746 AKKARVHRSVVKT
-759 GDSNMAIAYEA
+759 GDRNIAFAYEA
-770 TLIMAI
+770 TLILAI

>member
-28 TIWTVAAEDKARTE
+28 TMWTVAAEDKARTE

-73 VNMIFKPG
+73 VNIIFKPG
-81 SEVEVDSDAH
+81 SEVEVDGDTP
-91 ISMNGVDLNKYKD
+91 ISINGVELNKYKD
-104 SLVIFSYPETD
+104 SLVYFSYPESD
-115 FDPSVKKTAMLDLYI
+115 FDPSIKKTAMLDLYI
-130 YPEAWEQIK
+130 YPEAWELIK
-139 KGGQNSDNTKPKE
+139 KGGQSGEDTKPKE
-152 NAVSLSLDI
+152 NNVSLSLDI
-161 AEADGKLTS
+161 TETDGKLIS

-176 ETVDV
+176 DKVDV

-259 KEDKPTVKPDEQ
+259 KEDEPTVKPNEQ

-301 KEVPVNKAIKF
+301 KEVPVTKAVKF

-542 GFEGKDYE
+542 VFEGKDYE

-607 VKFLMDT
+607 VNFLMDT

>member
-28 TIWTVAAEDKARTE
+28 TMWTVAAEDKARTE

-73 VNMIFKPG
+73 VNIIFKPG
-81 SEVEVDSDAH
+81 SEVEWDGDTP
-91 ISMNGVDLNKYKD
+91 ISINGVELNKYKD
-104 SLVIFSYPETD
+104 SLVYFSYPESD
-115 FDPSVKKTAMLDLYI
+115 FDPSIKKTAMLDLYI
-130 YPEAWEQIK
+130 YPEAWELIK
-139 KGGQNSDNTKPKE
+139 KGGQSGEDTKPKE
-152 NAVSLSLDI
+152 NNVSLSLDI
-161 AEADGKLTS
+161 TETDGKPIS

-176 ETVDV
+176 DKVDV

-259 KEDKPTVKPDEQ
+259 KEDEPTVKPNEQ

-301 KEVPVNKAIKF
+301 KEVPVTKAVKF

-413 SEVPAPNVKFKLTSP
+413 SEVLAPNVKFKLTSP

-542 GFEGKDYE
+542 VFEGKDYE